1 MSSQAHHEGWIP
13 APRVEWFAGQDASY
27 RQGESADD
35 RTLYS
40 ESGLTAEHVVAA
52 AQAGLARLGDE

>member
-1 MSSQAHHEGWIP
+1 VSSQAHHEGWIP

-27 RQGESADD
+27 RQWESADD

>member
-1 MSSQAHHEGWIP
+1 VSSQAHHEGWIP

-27 RQGESADD
+27 RQGESDD

-40 ESGLTAEHVVAA
+40 EFGLTAEHVVAA

>member
-52 AQAGLARLGDE
+52 AQVGLARLGDE

>member
-1 MSSQAHHEGWIP
+1 MSSQAYHEGWTP
-13 APRVEWFAGQDASY
+13 APPAELFAGQDASY
-27 RQGESADD
+27 QQGGSAND

-40 ESGLTAEHVVAA
+40 EFGLTAEHVGTA